1 MADFI
6 KTGRKIIAIGRNYSE
21 HAKELGNAVPTEP
34 FFFLKPTSSYITDG
48 QCIEVPEGCEVHH
61 ELELAVVI
69 GKEGRDIPAQDA
81 DDYIAGYA
89 LSLDMTARNVQD
101 KAKKESR
108 PWTASKGYDTFSPIG
123 AFIPKD
129 QIPDH
134 GNVDLS
140 LQIDGVTKQQGNTRD
155 MIFSIPALI
164 ENVSSIMRLEVGD
177 VIMTGTPKGVGRVL
191 PGETITCDLAVDG
204 KTLSHLTFPV
214 IDRPSPKRSQC

>member
-1 MADFI
+1 MADFL
-6 KTGRKIIAIGRNYSE
+6 KSGRKIIAIGRNYSE

-48 QCIEVPEGCEVHH
+48 HSIEIPAGCEVHH
-61 ELELAVVI
+61 ELELSVII
-69 GKEGRDIPAQDA
+69 GKEGRDILVEDA
-81 DDYIAGYA
+81 DNHIAGYA
-89 LSLDMTARNVQD
+89 LSLDMTARNMQD
-101 KAKKESR
+101 KAKEEGR
-108 PWTASKGYDTFSPIG
+108 PWSASKGYDTFTPIG

-140 LQIDGVTKQQGNTRD
+140 LQVNGVTKQKGNTRD
-155 MIFSIPALI
+155 MIFSVPALI
-164 ENVSSIMRLEVGD
+164 ENVSSIMKLEEGD

-204 KTLSHLTFPV
+204 KVLSQLTFPV
-214 IDRPSPKRSQC
+214 INRPNPKRR

>member
-21 HAKELGNAVPTEP
+21 HAKELGNSVPTEP

-48 QCIEVPEGCEVHH
+48 QSIEIPAGCEVHH

-69 GKEGRDIPAQDA
+69 GKEGRDILAEDA

-89 LSLDMTARNVQD
+89 LSLDMTARNIQD

-123 AFIPKD
+123 SFIPKE
-129 QIPDH
+129 QILDNA
-134 GNVDLS
+134 NVDLS
-140 LQIDGVTKQQGNTRD
+140 LQINGVTKQEGNTRD

-164 ENVSSIMRLEVGD
+164 ENVSSIMKLQEGD

-191 PGETITCDLAVDG
+191 PGETITCDLAVNG
-204 KTLSHLTFPV
+204 KVLSRLTFPV
-214 IDRPSPKRSQC
+214 IDRPSPRRQ

>member
-48 QCIEVPEGCEVHH
+48 QSIEIPAGCEVHH
-61 ELELAVVI
+61 ELELAVII
-69 GKEGRDIPAQDA
+69 GKEGRDILAEDA
-81 DDYIAGYA
+81 EDYIAGYA
-89 LSLDMTARNVQD
+89 LSLDMTARNIQD

-108 PWTASKGYDTFSPIG
+108 PWTVSKGYDTFSPIG
-123 AFIPKD
+123 SFIPKAE
-129 QIPDH
+129 ILDH

-140 LQIDGVTKQQGNTRD
+140 LQIDGVTKQEGNTRD

-164 ENVSSIMRLEVGD
+164 ENVSSVMKLQEGD

-191 PGETITCDLAVDG
+191 PGQTITCDLSVNG
-204 KTLSHLTFPV
+204 KVLSHLTFPAV
-214 IDRPSPKRSQC
+214 DRPSPR

>member
-1 MADFI
+1 MADFL

-48 QCIEVPEGCEVHH
+48 QSIEIPAGCEVHH
-61 ELELAVVI
+61 ELELSVII
-69 GKEGRDIPAQDA
+69 GKEGRDILAEDA
-81 DDYIAGYA
+81 DNYIAGYA

-101 KAKKESR
+101 KAKKEGR
-108 PWTASKGYDTFSPIG
+108 PWSASKGYDTFTPIG

-140 LQIDGVTKQQGNTRD
+140 LQVNGVTKQKGNTRD
-155 MIFSIPALI
+155 MIFSVPALI
-164 ENVSSIMRLEVGD
+164 ENVSSIMKLEEGD

-191 PGETITCDLAVDG
+191 SGETVTCDLAVDG
-204 KTLSHLTFPV
+204 KVLSKLTFPV
-214 IDRPSPKRSQC
+214 IDRPNPKRP